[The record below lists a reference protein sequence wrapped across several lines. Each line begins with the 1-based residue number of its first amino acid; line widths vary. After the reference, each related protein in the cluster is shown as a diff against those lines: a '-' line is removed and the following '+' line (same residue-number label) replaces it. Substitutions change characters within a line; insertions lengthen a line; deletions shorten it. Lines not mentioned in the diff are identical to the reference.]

1 MSKNK
6 SGESAMHKVAAFI
19 VDKRNI
25 ILLLYVAAFIFSLI
39 AQNWVN
45 VCNDLTAYLPADTE
59 TRQGL
64 TIMEDEFVT
73 YATSRVMVAN
83 VTYDEAK
90 SLSDKIA
97 ALPQVEMITFD
108 DTEDHYKA
116 ASALFDITMKGE
128 AGDAVVAEGYAAVRD
143 LLADYD
149 T

>member
-64 TIMEDEFVT
+64 TIMEDEFDSPR
-73 YATSRVMVAN
+73 ADHAQPHN
-83 VTYDEAK
+83 
-90 SLSDKIA
+90 
-97 ALPQVEMITFD
+97 LPPQ
-108 DTEDHYKA
+108 
-116 ASALFDITMKGE
+116 
-128 AGDAVVAEGYAAVRD
+128 RRP
-143 LLADYD
+143 LLRPSS
-149 T
+149 

>member
-6 SGESAMHKVAAFI
+6 SGESALHKVAACI
-19 VDKRNI
+19 VDTRNI
-25 ILLLYVAAFIFSLI
+25 ILRLYVAAFIFSLI

-45 VCNDLTAYLPADTE
+45 ACNDLTAYLPADTE

-108 DTEDHYKA
+108 DTENHYKA

-128 AGDAVVAEGYAAVRD
+128 EGDGSSTHLTMPASELV
-143 LLADYD
+143 
-149 T
+149 